1 MKSIG
6 RSCATTAGVV
16 AVAGLVGCSSGPP
29 DERAVALSEE
39 FVAWA
44 IEDVYQAGEVIHG
57 EESEAA
63 VRENPFDGICEGALD
78 AAITDMGWI
87 QHAEAVDSA
96 EIVKTQGDVGNETF
110 WLVVGTTREDG
121 SVEGPDLPVR
131 VVTVDGD
138 LCVDASAYGAEVRD

>member
-6 RSCATTAGVV
+6 RSCATTAAVV

-44 IEDVYQAGEVIHG
+44 IEDIYQAGEVIHG

-78 AAITDMGWI
+78 AATTDMGWI
-87 QHAEAVDSA
+87 ASSEAVGSA
-96 EIVKTQGDVGNETF
+96 EIVKTEGDVGSETF
-110 WLVVGTTREDG
+110 WLVVSTTAEEGTVDAQ
-121 SVEGPDLPVR
+121 DLPVR